1 MAAESEFKR
10 KILDMLE
17 ADREFRVSVGALIG
31 FKEILEKLEEH
42 DRKFNEIL
50 ERLDRHEARFE
61 EYDQKFN
68 EILERLDRHE
78 ARFEEYDRKFNEIL
92 ERLDR
97 HEDRFDGLSTELK
110 ALRIDFNEGM
120 RAFQLRLDAL
130 GARWGIFAEEA
141 FREGMKGIVERYF
154 GGEVQ
159 KWVYEDKE
167 GFVFGHPAS
176 VEVDLVI
183 RDKEKEHVVVEVK
196 SSISRGDVTTLL
208 RKGKL
213 YERVKGMKPSL
224 AIVSP
229 FVEDNAMEDAEAL
242 GISVFTRLSL

>member
-1 MAAESEFKR
+1 LYKKLVLYNYIRRVKAMAAESELKR

-61 EYDQKFN
+61 EYD
-68 EILERLDRHE
+68 
-78 ARFEEYDRKFNEIL
+78 RKFNEIL

-97 HEDRFDGLSTELK
+97 HEDRLDGLSNEIK
-110 ALRIDFNEGM
+110 ALRMDFNDGM

-141 FREGMKGIVERYF
+141 FREGVKGIVERYF

-213 YERVKGMKPSL
+213 YEHVKGVKPSL

-242 GISVFTRLSL
+242 GISVFTRLSR